1 VNEKIARMMT
11 PDSRAAMDLKVFSSM
26 DDIEAGVWDEL
37 GAGRAFQSYRWYA
50 YAEKVLAANCRPFYI
65 LIFENRI
72 LVGRAAFYLSPSE
85 PLPIQ
90 SRFLRGVAEGIFQRW
105 PLFICRSPFSGL
117 SGLVL
122 SDTANP
128 ELLLAEICA
137 ACLKQARA
145 WKASFAFYD
154 FVEQAHIGQ
163 WPPLFRPMM
172 LNDPGMALQ
181 ISWPDFENF
190 LASLGKDERY
200 HYRRAQRKAQEAG
213 IVVERHANVPDIDEA
228 LALIRNVERRFASTP
243 SPWTRAMLENLAL
256 ADATWLTAS
265 LGGRLVGCGLTLRD
279 SDSQL
284 HTALGLANDTPYV
297 YFSLLYESLKIAFER
312 GARQVRLG
320 SGAYDV
326 KRRLGAQVEKNN
338 NVLVTSPYLLL
349 QKIIKRMA
357 K

>member
-1 VNEKIARMMT
+1 MR
-11 PDSRAAMDLKVFSSM
+11 PDSHPTLDLKVFSSIE
-26 DDIEAGVWDEL
+26 DIESRVWDEL
-37 GAGRAFQSYRWYA
+37 GAGQAFQSYRWYA
-50 YAEKVLAANCRPFYI
+50 YAERVLAKNSRPFYT
-65 LIFENRI
+65 LVFENRI

-85 PLPIQ
+85 ALPIQ
-90 SRFLRGVAEGIFQRW
+90 SSFLRGFAGVVFRRW

-128 ELLLAEICA
+128 DLLLAEICA
-137 ACLKQARA
+137 ACLKQARS

-163 WPPLFRPMM
+163 WPPSFRPLM
-172 LNDPGMALQ
+172 LNDPGMLLQ
-181 ISWPDFENF
+181 ISWPDFESY

-213 IVVERHANVPDIDEA
+213 IVVERHERVMDADEA
-228 LALIRNVERRFASTP
+228 LALIRNMLRKFASTP
-243 SPWTRAMLENLAL
+243 APWTRAMLENLAL
-256 ADATWLTAS
+256 VDATWLTAS

-279 SDSQL
+279 RDAQL
-284 HTALGLANDTPYV
+284 HTALGLRDGTPYV

-338 NVLVTSPYLLL
+338 NVLATSPYSVL
-349 QKIIKRMA
+349 QKILTRISK
-357 K
+357 